1 MKIKGF
7 WSCFFL
13 FSLSLPL
20 CSQPSSEGLR
30 KADSLQRAYDFES
43 AEAEYRILE
52 GKCKDSIEA
61 GLMREKEIQCENGK
75 TFLQYAGNPTVIA
88 VKTVHK
94 KDFFLYY
101 SHLGDRTWMST
112 PNSFVKEAEAP
123 VVAASY
129 LPEGA
134 MRYIFSAPD
143 ESGSWNLN
151 VTVYGADSLWSTPQL
166 MNEDNTSP
174 GNEIL
179 PLMSP
184 DGKYL
189 YFSSNGLFGMGGY
202 DLYRCAWDEENQDWG
217 VPENLGFPYSSPAD
231 DYLFSD
237 TPDGKLSVFASN
249 RDCSPD
255 SLRIYVIAYQVM
267 PVKRSLSD
275 LDEIRRIARLEPS
288 QQAGTMPS
296 ANASDSTSQ
305 ATAPGIGQTASPQ
318 DTASSNSSNRLR
330 KEYFAAL
337 SELRSKTESASRLA
351 EAQKKDRENYLTL
364 PEGDSTKSSLEQKL
378 LEDENKLMNIQQELS
393 SRREKIQEMEMEFL
407 TKGMTVNPEEAAPEK
422 PATTVATSSSEV
434 SGTYTFTK
442 MSLADLHPFRI
453 RQKKEKTF
461 DYSFKIDEV
470 ARFAP
475 SDSMPNGIVYQ
486 IHIFNAPSNYPVK
499 TLKGLSPVF
508 KRKLP
513 NGKCDYSVGIFRSY
527 DEVLQHLNQVKKV
540 GFNDAYITAYED
552 GGTIAVARARKKEAA
567 SPSQDSY
574 KVVLSGYGEGMPAE
588 VRTLILSN
596 SKRDITK
603 SVQDGA
609 TVYIVGPFGSKF
621 SADSL
626 AASLTAA
633 GIDQIAVEQL
643 K

>member
-1 MKIKGF
+1 MKIKRF

-13 FSLSLPL
+13 FSLSLPV
-20 CSQPSSEGLR
+20 CAQPASEGLR
-30 KADSLQRAYDFES
+30 KADSLQRAYDFAA

-52 GKCKDSIEA
+52 GQCKDSSEA
-61 GLMREKEIQCENGK
+61 GLMREKEIQCENGR
-75 TFLQYAGNPTVIA
+75 TFLQYAGNPTVFA
-88 VKTVHK
+88 SKTVSR

-101 SHLGDRTWMST
+101 SHLGDKAWMAL
-112 PNSFVKEAEAP
+112 PNSFVKDGTAP
-123 VVAASY
+123 VVSASY

-134 MRYIFSAPD
+134 GRYIFSAPD

-151 VTVYGADSLWSTPQL
+151 VTMFGADSLWSTPQL

-202 DLYRCAWDEENQDWG
+202 DLYRCTWDEEDQDWG

-237 TPDGKLSVFASN
+237 TPDGKYSLFASN

-255 SLRIYVIAYQVM
+255 SVRIYVIAYQVM

-288 QQAGTMPS
+288 HKDPGEPQPS
-296 ANASDSTSQ
+296 ANAADSSSQ
-305 ATAPGIGQTASPQ
+305 APAEAP

-337 SELRSKTESASRLA
+337 SELRGKTESVSRL
-351 EAQKKDRENYLTL
+351 EDEQKKDREEYLAL
-364 PEGDSTKSSLEQKL
+364 PDGDSTKSVLEQKL
-378 LEDENKLMNIQQELS
+378 LQDENRLMNIQQELS
-393 SRREKIQEMEMEFL
+393 AKRSRIQEMEMEFL
-407 TKGMTVNPEEAAPEK
+407 SKGMTVNPDEAAPEK
-422 PATTVATSSSEV
+422 RETVAAANAESSFA
-434 SGTYTFTK
+434 YPFRK
-442 MSLADLHPFRI
+442 MSLADRRTFKI
-453 RQKKEKTF
+453 RPKKEKGF
-461 DYSFKIDEV
+461 DYSFKVEEV

-475 SDSMPNGIVYQ
+475 SDSIPNGIVYQ
-486 IHIFNAPSNYPVK
+486 IHIFNAPANYPVK
-499 TLKGLSPVF
+499 TLKGMSPVF

-513 NGKCDYSVGIFRSY
+513 SGKCDYSVGIFRSY
-527 DEVLQHLNQVKKV
+527 DDVLQHLNQVKKL
-540 GFNDAYITAYED
+540 GFADAYITAYED
-552 GGTIAVARARKKEAA
+552 GGTIAVSRARKKESA
-567 SPSQDSY
+567 SPAQDSY

-588 VRTLILSN
+588 VRTMILSN
-596 SKRDITK
+596 SKHDITK
-603 SVQDGA
+603 QVQDGM
-609 TVYIVGPFGSKF
+609 TVYIVGPFESKY

-626 AASLTAA
+626 ATALTAA
-633 GIDQIAVEQL
+633 GIKQIAVEQL